1 MRKYFRVLS
10 VLMVL
15 VGLLAPATAMAK
27 VEISLLTR
35 MAGTTPQVQIFQ
47 DIIAEF
53 KAKYPDVE
61 IIDYSQGDES
71 AFNNIL
77 RTSIATGAIP
87 SIFRVQGVAN
97 LGEYIANGILMN
109 VDPILE
115 ANPEWS
121 AGFAEGALNYY
132 RVPGFEGTYAIP
144 MESGL
149 IGIFYNEALFKK
161 AGINKFPETWT
172 EFKAAINKLNAI
184 GVTPIALGARS
195 SYMVGHLHNN
205 IFYKWLGVDA
215 AKALGSRDMKWTD
228 PAVVETIAFVKELVD
243 MGAFHPA
250 ALGLTDDVVLN
261 DFLYGDAAMIIT
273 GPWNIP
279 NFTDPSKTEFV
290 NDIKLA
296 KFPYFEEKPEF
307 KDHDMQ
313 VISPY
318 MISGKLE
325 GKELEY
331 TIELVK
337 MLTSAEAAK
346 RYAEEASFIIPRDD
360 VQLNDNKV
368 NRVFK
373 ACVELSGTSQGIAV
387 DVFDY
392 DPFTAM
398 QDVTRNAL
406 QGIFMG
412 DTPEQAAANIQ
423 DYIEWQM
430 ANN

>member
-1 MRKYFRVLS
+1 MKKRIVFLALVA
-10 VLMVL
+10 VL
-15 VGLLAPATAMAK
+15 VFASTSVFAQK
-27 VEISLLTR
+27 VEITLLTR
-35 MAGTTPQVQIFQ
+35 MAGTTPQVQIFN
-47 DIIAEF
+47 DIIKEF
-53 KAKYPDVE
+53 QAKYPDAV
-61 IIDYSQGDES
+61 IIDQSQGDES

-77 RTSIATGAIP
+77 RTSIATGSIP
-87 SIFRVQGVAN
+87 NIFRVQGVAN
-97 LGEYIANGILMN
+97 LSEYIANDIIMN
-109 VDPILE
+109 VDPILAADE
-115 ANPEWS
+115 EWS
-121 AGFAEGALNYY
+121 SGFAEGALNYY
-132 RVPGFEGTYAIP
+132 RVPGYEGTYAVP

-149 IGIFYNEALFKK
+149 IGVFYNEAIFKE
-161 AGINKFPETWT
+161 AGIDKFPETWT
-172 EFKAAINKLNAI
+172 EFKEAIAKINDI

-195 SYMVGHLHNN
+195 TYMIGHLHNN

-215 AKALGSRDMKWTD
+215 AKALGNRDMKWTD
-228 PAVVETIAFVKELVD
+228 EEVVETIGFVKELIELD
-243 MGAFHPA
+243 AFHPA

-261 DFLYGDAAMIIT
+261 DFLYGDYAMIIT

-279 NFTDPSKTEFV
+279 SFNDPEKTDFID
-290 NDIKLA
+290 DIKLA

-331 TIELVK
+331 TVELVK

-360 VQLNDNKV
+360 VELDETKV
-368 NRVFK
+368 NRLFSTT
-373 ACVELSGTSQGIAV
+373 VELSGSSQGIAV

-392 DPFTAM
+392 DTIAAM

-406 QGIFMG
+406 QGLFLG
-412 DTPEQAAANIQ
+412 DSPEAAAEAIQ
-423 DYIEWQM
+423 AVIDAEK
-430 ANN
+430 